1 MREASL
7 AFGPKK
13 GGKPDPADKKALSDE
28 AFMREVDDAVRAQDL
43 ESFWTRY
50 GRWLLLLII
59 AALAAFA
66 AYIWWSNDQAAQ
78 ADRQG
83 EMFIDA
89 IDKLEAKDEAGAL
102 EVLGEIKQSD
112 NQVYRAMAEL
122 VEGNL
127 AMEKGDSKAGLAIY
141 KKVADDTSLPD
152 AFRNLAL
159 IRQTVAEYDSLKP
172 QDVIARLKP
181 LAQPGNPWFGSA
193 GEMTAIAY
201 MKMGKE
207 DLAGPIFA
215 QIAKQKSLP
224 ESLRTRATQ
233 MAGSLG
239 IDAVQLDEKDDE
251 ASQANEARDGAADAG
266 AAAQEN
272 AETTE
277 GEAN

>member
-1 MREASL
+1 M

-112 NQVYRAMAEL
+112 NPVYRAMAEL

-127 AMEKGDSKAGLAIY
+127 AMENGDSKAGLAIY

>member
-1 MREASL
+1 M

-112 NQVYRAMAEL
+112 NPVYRAMAEL